1 MGKNCSSRVG
11 IEPKNTVYKC
21 LNKNWAYRYRPSQPG
36 YRPSPGADNPT
47 PHLLSPFWT
56 LSGYKHL

>member
-1 MGKNCSSRVG
+1 MG
-11 IEPKNTVYKC
+11 IEPKNMVYKC

-47 PHLLSPFWT
+47 PPLPSPFWT
-56 LSGYKHL
+56 PSGYKHL